1 MQANKNMWYLDNDAN
16 YHIYGDID
24 KFRELDESIKGNVTF
39 VDHSKVS
46 IKEKNTILIKLKN
59 KSYQFIG
66 DIYYIPTIKKIIY

>member
-39 VDHSKVS
+39 VDHSNQRKRHNS
-46 IKEKNTILIKLKN
+46 HKIEK
-59 KSYQFIG
+59 
-66 DIYYIPTIKKIIY
+66 